1 MRFSRQRVMAVV
13 WDVAPYSLVEI
24 DRRFGGACCLHH
36 QGDGYSSYWW
46 WSLHGV
52 TAQKAVTCKIIFIRQ
67 LLVKTPIPY
76 LLKIRSVVKIWSM
89 WTISWFC
96 VHLCTLETTHQN
108 VFNGISYLGEGCL
121 RLYVN
126 IRILD
131 KYRSFGLLNKTST
144 VRFQVLMAASMKM
157 TAFGV

>member
-1 MRFSRQRVMAVV
+1 MRFSRQRVWGWLFSGMLRRIVWYKLTDVSEVLAASIIRAMSTHHTDDGVYMA
-13 WDVAPYSLVEI
+13 
-24 DRRFGGACCLHH
+24 
-36 QGDGYSSYWW
+36 
-46 WSLHGV
+46 
-52 TAQKAVTCKIIFIRQ
+52 IFIRR
-67 LLVKTPIPY
+67 LLVKTPIPD

-108 VFNGISYLGEGCL
+108 VFNGISYLGEGRL

-131 KYRSFGLLNKTST
+131 KYRSFSLLNKTST